1 MHIHPHIVG
10 MDATLPHEERT
21 APVNQGVVIRDAA
34 SQALNPPFVPAVTT
48 SVPEVVTRAHADQLS
63 LLTEHINDLEKS
75 WEEEKT
81 RAYEAEQRNKVLQQA
96 LELARINDAK
106 VTTIL
111 DNPCTKNRALRAEV
125 RKLNSQGKDPVETS
139 RRAHR

>member
-34 SQALNPPFVPAVTT
+34 SQAPNPPSVLAKTT
-48 SVPEVVTRAHADQLS
+48 SVAEAVARTHADQLN
-63 LLTEHINDLEKS
+63 LLTERINDLEKS
-75 WEEEKT
+75 REEEKM
-81 RAYEAEQRNKVLQQA
+81 RADEAEQKNKVLQQA

-106 VTTIL
+106 VMTIL
-111 DNPCTKNRALRAEV
+111 DNLCTENCTLKAEV
-125 RKLNSQGKDPVETS
+125 RKFNSQEKSPAETS
-139 RRAHR
+139 RRVHR